1 VRWLL
6 VAALF
11 ACSDDPIAADG
22 GAGDGGRAGPA
33 TLRFDLTG
41 EAGRSADFFDF
52 PFPSDLRIADGTID
66 LTGYPNPRGNTTVA
80 NLLAIADE
88 MKGWSAV
95 SVAYFRFDA
104 PVRASALDRVI
115 APGTSGPVLL
125 VDVDP
130 DSPDRGRLLPA
141 IALSAPF
148 DIYAQH
154 HLLSVAAFPGI
165 VLEANRTYAFVVL
178 RSFGDADGG
187 PLGVPAALASL
198 AAGTDPGGAWGTRA
212 LEVYAP
218 LFETLDSIGV
228 ARTEVAAATVFTT
241 GDVVADLHAL
251 STAVT
256 DAVDV
261 EIEGLRVDPVD
272 GAGHERY
279 CELTGTVSLP
289 QYQRGTPPFSSEGLF
304 EIAGGLPVEQR
315 REVAP
320 VVLAIPKRE
329 MPSSGFPL
337 MMYFHGSGG
346 VAAQVVDRG
355 PRSEGGTAAPG
366 TGPAHVIAEHGFA
379 SFGAALPLSP
389 DRLPGA
395 SSIEY
400 LNFANLAAFRDTF
413 RQGVIEQRLLLDA
426 LLAMELPPAAL
437 AGCDGATLPA
447 GATSFRFDPAHVA
460 AIGQSMGGMYTNL
473 IGAVDPRLE
482 ALVPTGA
489 GGFWS
494 DFITET
500 MLVPGI
506 VTLVSSMIGI
516 APENLSHVHPVLHL
530 LQIAWES
537 AEPMV
542 FVPRLSRRPLEG
554 LPSRPVYE
562 PVGLGDSFFP
572 PAIYDSMALAYRH
585 EQAGEIVW
593 PSMQEALAQDGRD
606 GLATYPVSE
615 NLVSARGEPYTGVVV
630 QYAGD
635 GFSDPHDIFMQL
647 EAVRYQW
654 GCFLK
659 SRLETGRA
667 VVPAPATLGTPCPTR

>member
-1 VRWLL
+1 MCLL
-6 VAALF
+6 
-11 ACSDDPIAADG
+11 ACSDGPVAVD
-22 GAGDGGRAGPA
+22 AGSSDAGRAGPA
-33 TLRFDLTG
+33 MLRFDLSG
-41 EAGRSADFFDF
+41 NAGRSADFFDF
-52 PFPSDLRIADGTID
+52 PFPSDLRVAGGTID
-66 LTGYPNPRGNTTVA
+66 LTGFPNPRGNTTVA
-80 NLLAIADE
+80 NLLTIADE
-88 MKGWSAV
+88 QEAWSAV

-104 PVRASALDRVI
+104 PIRATALDAVI
-115 APGTSGPVLL
+115 EPSAAGPVLL

-130 DSPDRGRLLPA
+130 DSPDRGRLFPA

-148 DIYAQH
+148 DVYAQD
-154 HLLSVAAFPGI
+154 HLLSVAAFPGL
-165 VLEANRTYAFVVL
+165 VLDANRTYAFVVL
-178 RSFGDADGG
+178 RSFGDASGA
-187 PLGVPAALASL
+187 PLGVPEPLASL
-198 AAGTDPGGAWGTRA
+198 AAGTDPGGAWGSAA
-212 LEVYAP
+212 LASYTP
-218 LFETLDSIGV
+218 LFETLDTIGV

-251 STAVT
+251 SNAVT
-256 DAVDV
+256 AAIDV
-261 EIEGLRVDPVD
+261 EIEGLRVDPSD
-272 GAGHERY
+272 GASHERY

-289 QYQRGTPPFSSEGLF
+289 QYQRGAPPFSTEGLF
-304 EIAGGLPVEQR
+304 ELGGDGLPIEQR

-320 VVLAIPKRE
+320 VVFAIPKRE
-329 MPSSGFPL
+329 MPESGFPL

-346 VAAQVVDRG
+346 TAAQVVDRG
-355 PRSEGGTAAPG
+355 PFPAGGRAMPG

-426 LLAMELPPAAL
+426 LLAIEIPPSAL
-437 AGCDGATLPA
+437 EGCDGATLPA
-447 GATSFRFDPAHVA
+447 GATAFRFDPDHVV

-473 IGAVDPRLE
+473 VGATEPRLE

-506 VTLVSSMIGI
+506 VTFVSSLIGI

-542 FVPRLSRRPLEG
+542 FVPRLSRRPLDG

-572 PAIYDSMALAYRH
+572 PPIYDSMALAYGH

-593 PSMQEALAQDGRD
+593 PSMQTALAQDARD

-615 NLVSARGEPYTGVVV
+615 NLTSARGDPYTGVVV

-659 SRLETGRA
+659 THVETGRA
-667 VVPAPATLGTPCPTR
+667 VVPAPAALGTPCPTM